1 MGGVVI
7 DGVKYITC
15 PSAEVS
21 DIGEYYDY
29 FMTSNGKISLT
40 PNDTYTFDDCGYILS
55 DVEVAADKESMNVKV
70 FLNDGSSEEILLNLM

>member
-1 MGGVVI
+1 
-7 DGVKYITC
+7 
-15 PSAEVS
+15 
-21 DIGEYYDY
+21 
-29 FMTSNGKISLT
+29 MTSNGKISLT